1 MWLPAESYFFY
12 DSCWGETI
20 ICPGGSGK
28 LDKICLPLSN
38 LFLAMKKPFQ
48 QQENFGPMTKGFT
61 EDDDDDFKREGK
73 FVRKGVG
80 DKCAA
85 RCSSLPNTN
94 YQSNIIV
101 IIIMLVIVI

>member
-1 MWLPAESYFFY
+1 
-12 DSCWGETI
+12 
-20 ICPGGSGK
+20 
-28 LDKICLPLSN
+28 
-38 LFLAMKKPFQ
+38 MKKPFQQ

>member
-1 MWLPAESYFFY
+1 M
-12 DSCWGETI
+12 
-20 ICPGGSGK
+20 CPGGSGK
-28 LDKICLPLSN
+28 LDKICLPLFN

>member
-1 MWLPAESYFFY
+1 MY
-12 DSCWGETI
+12 
-20 ICPGGSGK
+20 PGGSGK

-94 YQSNIIV
+94 YHSNIIV

>member
-1 MWLPAESYFFY
+1 MY
-12 DSCWGETI
+12 
-20 ICPGGSGK
+20 PGGSGK

-73 FVRKGVG
+73 FVRKEVG

>member
-1 MWLPAESYFFY
+1 MY
-12 DSCWGETI
+12 
-20 ICPGGSGK
+20 PGGSGK

-48 QQENFGPMTKGFT
+48 QQENFGPITKGFT